1 MNLCFSKKIKSY
13 TYAIIAG
20 SALAISM
27 LYSERGLAAD
37 DQPLVRIE
45 IERDLPN
52 EKQHIVREFH
62 DLEDL
67 LMWFEDRVESK
78 TCDPYVTSIKMYPY
92 GKFEDQ
98 KLPKE

>member
-1 MNLCFSKKIKSY
+1 MNLCFSAKTRGIILS
-13 TYAIIAG
+13 IIAG
-20 SALAISM
+20 AALLTSIV
-27 LYSERGLAAD
+27 YSERGVAAD
-37 DQPLVRIE
+37 TPLVRIE

-67 LMWFEDRVESK
+67 LMWFEDKVEGK

-92 GKFEDQ
+92 GKFENQ
-98 KLPKE
+98 PLK